1 MHYQEWP
8 FFLPVNKKWF
18 CQTFIN
24 GQFLDCPVIWVLNSN
39 RSDKK
44 ISKLRVKYLWLPKWL
59 HHKVWWP
66 FEQTRV
72 SKHSYKKDV
81 EAYDWNFQISF
92 RSIPIHLMRNTLH
105 VEKYLIKMRFEWEH
119 DVSSQSSC
127 IVDLK
132 LWSLK
137 YSN

>member
-1 MHYQEWP
+1 MTFLLTYQQKMV
-8 FFLPVNKKWF
+8 LSDS
-18 CQTFIN
+18 FIN
-24 GQFLDCPVIWVLNSN
+24 GQFLDCPAIWVLNSN

-44 ISKLRVKYLWLPKWL
+44 ISKLCERYLWLPKWL

-81 EAYDWNFQISF
+81 EAYDWNFQISC
-92 RSIPIHLMRNTLH
+92 RSISIHLIRNTSH
-105 VEKYLIKMRFEWEH
+105 VEKYFIKMRFEWEH